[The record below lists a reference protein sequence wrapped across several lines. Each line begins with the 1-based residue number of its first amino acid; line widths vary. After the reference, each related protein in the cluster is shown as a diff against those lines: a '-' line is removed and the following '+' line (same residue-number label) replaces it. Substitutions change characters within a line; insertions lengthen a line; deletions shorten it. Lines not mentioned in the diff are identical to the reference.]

1 MTLTATQLEDLR
13 DKFASL
19 IVSDMSIETLE
30 DLANEC
36 ILEELNDLNEK
47 QLVDKIEEHYDEDLL
62 EDLVRA
68 ISSPSTD
75 NTLF

>member
-1 MTLTATQLEDLR
+1 MTLTATQLADLR

-47 QLVDKIEEHYDEDLL
+47 QLVDKVEEYYDEDLL
-62 EDLVRA
+62 EDLIRS
-68 ISSPSTD
+68 ITTTSTD
-75 NTLF
+75 NSLF

>member
-1 MTLTATQLEDLR
+1 MTLTATQLADLR

-47 QLVDKIEEHYDEDLL
+47 QLVDKVEEYYDEDLL
-62 EDLVRA
+62 EDLIRSVTTT
-68 ISSPSTD
+68 STD
-75 NTLF
+75 NSLF

>member
-1 MTLTATQLEDLR
+1 MTLTATQLADLR

-30 DLANEC
+30 DMANEC

-47 QLVDKIEEHYDEDLL
+47 QLVDKVEEYYDEDLL
-62 EDLVRA
+62 EDLIRSVTTT
-68 ISSPSTD
+68 STD

>member
-1 MTLTATQLEDLR
+1 MTLTATQLADLR

-30 DLANEC
+30 DMANEC

-47 QLVDKIEEHYDEDLL
+47 QLVEKVEDYYDEDLL
-62 EDLVRA
+62 EDLIRSVTTT
-68 ISSPSTD
+68 PTD
-75 NTLF
+75 NSLF

>member
-1 MTLTATQLEDLR
+1 MTLTATQLADLR

-30 DLANEC
+30 DMANEC

-47 QLVDKIEEHYDEDLL
+47 QLVDKVEEYYDEDLL
-62 EDLVRA
+62 EDLIRS
-68 ISSPSTD
+68 ITTTSTD
-75 NTLF
+75 NSLF

>member
-1 MTLTATQLEDLR
+1 MTLTATQLDDLR

-47 QLVDKIEEHYDEDLL
+47 QLVEKVEEHYDEDLL
-62 EDLVRA
+62 EDLIRS
-68 ISSPSTD
+68 ITTTSTD
-75 NTLF
+75 NSLF

>member
-1 MTLTATQLEDLR
+1 MTLTATQLADLR

-30 DLANEC
+30 DMANEC

-47 QLVDKIEEHYDEDLL
+47 QLVVKVEEY
-62 EDLVRA
+62 
-68 ISSPSTD
+68 
-75 NTLF
+75 

>member
-1 MTLTATQLEDLR
+1 MTLTATQLADLR

-36 ILEELNDLNEK
+36 ILDELNDLNEK
-47 QLVDKIEEHYDEDLL
+47 QLVDKVEEYYDEDLL
-62 EDLVRA
+62 EDLIRSVTTT
-68 ISSPSTD
+68 STD
-75 NTLF
+75 NSLF

>member
-1 MTLTATQLEDLR
+1 MTLTATQLDDLR

-30 DLANEC
+30 DMANEC

-47 QLVDKIEEHYDEDLL
+47 QDYGSK
-62 EDLVRA
+62 
-68 ISSPSTD
+68 T
-75 NTLF
+75 

>member
-1 MTLTATQLEDLR
+1 MTLTATQLADLR

-30 DLANEC
+30 DMANEC

-47 QLVDKIEEHYDEDLL
+47 QLVEKVEEYYDEDLL
-62 EDLVRA
+62 EDLVRS
-68 ISSPSTD
+68 ITTTSTD
-75 NTLF
+75 NSLF

>member
-1 MTLTATQLEDLR
+1 MTLTATQLADLR

-30 DLANEC
+30 DMANEC

-47 QLVDKIEEHYDEDLL
+47 QLVDKVEEYYDEDLL
-62 EDLVRA
+62 EDLIRSVTTT
-68 ISSPSTD
+68 STD
-75 NTLF
+75 NSLF

>member
-1 MTLTATQLEDLR
+1 MTLTATQLADLR

-30 DLANEC
+30 DMANEC

-47 QLVDKIEEHYDEDLL
+47 QLVDKVEEYYDEDLL
-62 EDLVRA
+62 EDLIRSVTTT
-68 ISSPSTD
+68 PTD
-75 NTLF
+75 NSLF